1 MAKARLTDGTR
12 HLPFHVMATNGT
24 RHVTEM
30 GPNCKR
36 LTRITRRIHKLT
48 AEPCP
53 SRRSPAAARYSP
65 PPPFRCRPHAP
76 PDVLGSAAGRAQGT
90 EGCREGAGGG
100 VGRERK

>member
-12 HLPFHVMATNGT
+12 HPSTSWQPMVQGHVAEVGLK
-24 RHVTEM
+24 
-30 GPNCKR
+30 CKR
-36 LTRITRRIHKLT
+36 LTRTTRWIHKLT

-65 PPPFRCRPHAP
+65 PLPFRCRPHAP

-90 EGCREGAGGG
+90 EGRREGAGGG